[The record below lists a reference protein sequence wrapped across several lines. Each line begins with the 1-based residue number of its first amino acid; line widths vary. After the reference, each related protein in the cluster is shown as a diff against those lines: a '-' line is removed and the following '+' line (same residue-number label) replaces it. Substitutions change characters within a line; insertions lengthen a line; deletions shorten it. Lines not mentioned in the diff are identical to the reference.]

1 MAGSRAVSAAILDFP
16 FEIDFLW
23 LLDDFDFLLE
33 LLEADFEPES
43 WAHLIVGT
51 PNAITHADNIARDIR
66 LIMPLVTRSIAACT
80 NHSPQTSLALYPQ
93 YYHKRASA

>member
-1 MAGSRAVSAAILDFP
+1 MISSGWMAGSRAVSAAILDFP

-43 WAHLIVGT
+43 WA
-51 PNAITHADNIARDIR
+51 
-66 LIMPLVTRSIAACT
+66 
-80 NHSPQTSLALYPQ
+80 
-93 YYHKRASA
+93 